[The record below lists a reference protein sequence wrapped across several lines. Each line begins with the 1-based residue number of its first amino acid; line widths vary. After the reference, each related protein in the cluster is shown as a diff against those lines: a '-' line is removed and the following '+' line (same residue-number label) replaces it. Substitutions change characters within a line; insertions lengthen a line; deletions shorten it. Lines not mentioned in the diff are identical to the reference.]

1 MSAPIHL
8 YRPLYTLKPFGSNI
22 WIADGGI
29 VRMAFPLGLSI
40 PFSTRMTVIRL
51 ADGGLW
57 CHSPIEPNPELL
69 SRINALGEV
78 RHLVSP
84 NRIHYAH
91 IPAWQKHYP
100 QATAWASLGVRE
112 RAAAQRIAVA
122 FDADLGSS
130 APAQWADDI
139 AQLPFLGS
147 PVMTETVFFH
157 RASRTLILAD
167 LIENFEPAKFSNR
180 FWAQVM
186 KWVGIA
192 EPDGKTPPDWRA
204 TFRNRAAARES
215 LAQILAWQPD
225 KIILAHGRCYETN
238 GTAELRR
245 AFRWLQPNQSK

>member
-1 MSAPIHL
+1 M
-8 YRPLYTLKPFGSNI
+8 
-22 WIADGGI
+22 
-29 VRMAFPLGLSI
+29 
-40 PFSTRMTVIRL
+40 
-51 ADGGLW
+51 
-57 CHSPIEPNPELL
+57 
-69 SRINALGEV
+69 GEV

-112 RAAAQRIAVA
+112 RAATQRIAVA

-157 RASRTLILAD
+157 RASRTLILTD
-167 LIENFEPAKFSNR
+167 LIENFEPNKFPSR

-192 EPDGKTPPDWRA
+192 EPNGKTPPDWRA

>member
-1 MSAPIHL
+1 MTTSV
-8 YRPLYTLKPFGSNI
+8 PLYQPLNTLKPVADDI
-22 WIADGGI
+22 WIADGDVTWMNMGI
-29 VRMAFPLGLSI
+29 LRA

-51 ADGGLW
+51 QDGGLW
-57 CHSPIEPNPELL
+57 CHSPIAPDAALFAA
-69 SRINALGEV
+69 IDALGAV

-112 RAAAQRIAVA
+112 RAAAQHIAVS
-122 FDADLGSS
+122 FDADLGPS
-130 APAQWADDI
+130 APPQWADDI

-157 RASRTLILAD
+157 RASRTLILTD
-167 LIENFEPAKFSNR
+167 LIENFEPNKFPSR

-204 TFRNRAAARES
+204 TFKDKTAARAA
-215 LAQILAWQPD
+215 LAHILAWQPER
-225 KIILAHGRCYETN
+225 IILAHGRCYDKD
-238 GTAELRR
+238 GVAELRR
-245 AFRWLQPNQSK
+245 AFRWLD